1 LRLQDQGHKVHAA
14 NILILYSKSTL
25 PDSRLGILVT
35 RKIDSRAVIRNRIKR
50 RIREIF
56 RLNRSGLLENY
67 DILIIARRGILE
79 CSYADLEKQI
89 LTTLRKEKCLSL

>member
-1 LRLQDQGHKVHAA
+1 MRLQDQGHKVHAA